1 MKKTGF
7 YVLMA
12 TCVLLLASCSGLNES
27 AQNVKYSTKS
37 EAPKDCKEIGEVSVG
52 SFLPHMTMESVKNEM
67 RNKTSAMGGNFLVID
82 EIKSVS
88 SSTPPTV
95 GSNGLMTGG
104 GTSSSGYA
112 GSGTHISVRKADPQS
127 VWSTWPKINGRKAV
141 QHPGERSRPRCA
153 NLQRANN
160 GLLMTGCRC
169 IMTRRSKHRS
179 G

>member
-52 SFLPHMTMESVKNEM
+52 SFFAHVTMESVKNEM

-88 SSTPPTV
+88 SSTPPMV
-95 GSNGLMTGG
+95 GANGLMMGG
-104 GTSSSGYA
+104 GSSSCGYT
-112 GSGTHISVRKADPQS
+112 GSGRAYQCPQS
-127 VWSTWPKINGRKAV
+127 
-141 QHPGERSRPRCA
+141 
-153 NLQRANN
+153 
-160 GLLMTGCRC
+160 
-169 IMTRRSKHRS
+169 
-179 G
+179 

>member
-52 SFLPHMTMESVKNEM
+52 SFLPHVTMESVKNEM

-88 SSTPPTV
+88 SSTPPMV
-95 GSNGLMTGG
+95 GANGLIMGG
-104 GTSSSGYA
+104 GSSSSGYT
-112 GSGTHISVRKADPQS
+112 GSGRAYQCPQS
-127 VWSTWPKINGRKAV
+127 
-141 QHPGERSRPRCA
+141 
-153 NLQRANN
+153 
-160 GLLMTGCRC
+160 
-169 IMTRRSKHRS
+169 
-179 G
+179 

>member
-1 MKKTGF
+1 MTLWVPEAKVQKEIPEMKKTGF

-12 TCVLLLASCSGLNES
+12 NCVLLLASCSGLNES

-67 RNKTSAMGGNFLVID
+67 RNKTAAMGGNFLVID

-95 GSNGLMTGG
+95 GANGLMTSGG
-104 GTSSSGYA
+104 SSSSGYA
-112 GSGTHISVRKADPQS
+112 GSGRAYQCPQS
-127 VWSTWPKINGRKAV
+127 
-141 QHPGERSRPRCA
+141 
-153 NLQRANN
+153 
-160 GLLMTGCRC
+160 
-169 IMTRRSKHRS
+169 
-179 G
+179 

>member
-1 MKKTGF
+1 MAGEDASMASAVRKVKKEIPEMKKTGF

-67 RNKTSAMGGNFLVID
+67 RNKTAAMGGNFLVID

-88 SSTPPTV
+88 SSTPPMV
-95 GSNGLMTGG
+95 GANGLMTTGG
-104 GTSSSGYA
+104 SSSSGYA
-112 GSGTHISVRKADPQS
+112 GSGRAYQCPQS
-127 VWSTWPKINGRKAV
+127 
-141 QHPGERSRPRCA
+141 
-153 NLQRANN
+153 
-160 GLLMTGCRC
+160 
-169 IMTRRSKHRS
+169 
-179 G
+179 